1 MGRLVRDVVREEGDS
16 VWWWL
21 EGFRREGGR
30 ELGRKERE
38 SWWLEVDS
46 TEIFSV
52 PKA

>member
-1 MGRLVRDVVREEGDS
+1 MEGGYWEEGDN
-16 VWWWL
+16 VWLWL
-21 EGFRREGGR
+21 EGARRGDLR

-38 SWWLEVDS
+38 WWWLKVDS

>member
-1 MGRLVRDVVREEGDS
+1 MGGASEGGREEVDN
-16 VWWWL
+16 VWLWL
-21 EGFRREGGR
+21 EGARREGLR

-38 SWWLEVDS
+38 WWWLEVDS

>member
-1 MGRLVRDVVREEGDS
+1 MGGGRGLVREGK
-16 VWWWL
+16 
-21 EGFRREGGR
+21 RREIGRELGR

-38 SWWLEVDS
+38 WLWLEVDS